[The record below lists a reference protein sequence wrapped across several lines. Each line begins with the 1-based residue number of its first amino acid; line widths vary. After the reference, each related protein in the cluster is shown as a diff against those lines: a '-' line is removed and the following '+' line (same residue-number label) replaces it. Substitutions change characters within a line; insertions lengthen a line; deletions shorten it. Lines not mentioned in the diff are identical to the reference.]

1 MDKFKEAAFII
12 KELNNF
18 KNDITDA
25 PYFIT
30 KVCAYFDKIKNED
43 LTKSDLKFLKYISNA
58 AGIPHYYDLLI
69 SKFGK
74 SDDIDDYDL
83 NTLSACIYESTLHI
97 DENIKIHR
105 YQKEVLDKF
114 IPNEQ
119 NRYFLSATTSFGK
132 TFLIYEIV
140 RKLQYNNIVLIF
152 PTIALLS
159 ENYERLILD
168 SNYEYFKDQF
178 SIHTLSDTSE
188 LGDKNIFVFTP
199 ERYLSFIDNQP
210 DIELGFVF
218 VDEIYK
224 IDNEYLIDSINKE
237 NERDT
242 AYRIAL
248 QSILIKSQ
256 DILLVG
262 PYIEFPDKTDYSLN
276 QSFNT
281 FLNINEF
288 VVIDYNKYEIVNKSS
303 TIIKNRNYSVDDN
316 LAITLKGYSGK
327 KKAEQISK
335 VVFDIRVIGENAILY
350 SKGPGMSEGYARS
363 IIEFSFGEP
372 PEISSEL
379 SMFISHLVTN
389 FKYDD
394 WVVIKSLKHK
404 IGIHHGLVP
413 KYIQK
418 EIINFFNNGDLDVL
432 VSTTTI
438 TEGVN
443 TSAKN
448 LLVLNATKGSKPLK
462 TFDAKNIAGRAGRFL
477 HHYSGRVLIFDKKF
491 KEIMDGT
498 DSEIKHKNFDPDSI
512 KDEID
517 YFITGEDFLNEDDL
531 NNKKKVIEK
540 QEEREIPDEVMA
552 MYKVISHSDKITIFD
567 SITILSFR
575 ERQMVKQLINMINRG
590 LKIDYDGFK
599 VLLKI
604 IKPIVTNSNLLF
616 LIENESPVKNGKNTG
631 KKYSTLIYIL
641 SAYLTDGFSG
651 SVKYNMT
658 RKNSDGS
665 NYNVDQAIRDTSK
678 FVYNTLKYQLV
689 KYLGVFN
696 LMYKYYE
703 SSITDI
709 EMEDIIGIDR
719 LLLKLEY
726 NAMSEKGRLAS
737 DYGVPHRI
745 VEYYDDGESKTLK
758 RQFDKFEL
766 TKFKLIESI
775 FNSRAYPDT
784 HK

>member
-1 MDKFKEAAFII
+1 
-12 KELNNF
+12 
-18 KNDITDA
+18 
-25 PYFIT
+25 
-30 KVCAYFDKIKNED
+30 
-43 LTKSDLKFLKYISNA
+43 
-58 AGIPHYYDLLI
+58 
-69 SKFGK
+69 
-74 SDDIDDYDL
+74 
-83 NTLSACIYESTLHI
+83 
-97 DENIKIHR
+97 
-105 YQKEVLDKF
+105 
-114 IPNEQ
+114 
-119 NRYFLSATTSFGK
+119 
-132 TFLIYEIV
+132 
-140 RKLQYNNIVLIF
+140 
-152 PTIALLS
+152 
-159 ENYERLILD
+159 
-168 SNYEYFKDQF
+168 
-178 SIHTLSDTSE
+178 
-188 LGDKNIFVFTP
+188 
-199 ERYLSFIDNQP
+199 
-210 DIELGFVF
+210 
-218 VDEIYK
+218 
-224 IDNEYLIDSINKE
+224 
-237 NERDT
+237 
-242 AYRIAL
+242 
-248 QSILIKSQ
+248 
-256 DILLVG
+256 
-262 PYIEFPDKTDYSLN
+262 
-276 QSFNT
+276 
-281 FLNINEF
+281 
-288 VVIDYNKYEIVNKSS
+288 
-303 TIIKNRNYSVDDN
+303 
-316 LAITLKGYSGK
+316 
-327 KKAEQISK
+327 
-335 VVFDIRVIGENAILY
+335 
-350 SKGPGMSEGYARS
+350 
-363 IIEFSFGEP
+363 
-372 PEISSEL
+372 
-379 SMFISHLVTN
+379 
-389 FKYDD
+389 
-394 WVVIKSLKHK
+394 
-404 IGIHHGLVP
+404 
-413 KYIQK
+413 
-418 EIINFFNNGDLDVL
+418 
-432 VSTTTI
+432 
-438 TEGVN
+438 
-443 TSAKN
+443 
-448 LLVLNATKGSKPLK
+448 LVLNATKGSKPLK